1 MVNMKILITGAQG
14 MLGSELV
21 KLASQQGNEVIA
33 LDRGALDI
41 TDSDSVDRMI
51 ELKRPEVVVNCAAYN
66 LVDLA
71 ETPEG
76 KIAAERI
83 NVDGPTNLAK
93 ATARFSIPLVHVST
107 DYVFAGDKQE
117 GYKED
122 DEPNPLSSV
131 YSKSKLRGEK
141 VVESINSDSYIVRI
155 SKLFGVNGESPNV
168 KKSFVELMLNLA
180 NTKPELNVVD
190 EQEERPVYAPDL
202 AAAIL
207 ELIEKKYP
215 FGIYHLVNSGEPVT
229 PYAWAMEI
237 FAAAG
242 ISPKVNKVKGDFF
255 PAAAPR
261 PLFSALVN
269 TKFPP
274 LRDRI
279 EALTE
284 FLQTLEKR

>member
-1 MVNMKILITGAQG
+1 

-21 KLASQQGNEVIA
+21 KLASRRGDEVIA

-51 ELKRPEVVVNCAAYN
+51 ESKRPEVVVNCAAYN

-76 KIAAERI
+76 KIAAEKI
-83 NVDGPTNLAK
+83 NIDGPANLAK

-107 DYVFAGDKQE
+107 DYVFAGDKPE

-122 DEPNPLSSV
+122 DEPNPLASV
-131 YSKSKLRGEK
+131 YSKSKLRGERE
-141 VVESINSDSYIVRI
+141 VQSINSESYIVRTTKI
-155 SKLFGVNGESPNV
+155 FGVNGLSPNV
-168 KKSFVELMLNLA
+168 KTSFVELMLNLA
-180 NTKPELNVVD
+180 VTKPELNIVD
-190 EQEERPVYAPDL
+190 EQEGCPTYAPDL
-202 AAAIL
+202 AQAIL
-207 ELIEKKYP
+207 DLVENKYP
-215 FGIYHLVNSGEPVT
+215 FGVYHLVNSGEPVT

-237 FAAAG
+237 FAAVG

-255 PAAAPR
+255 PSAAPR
-261 PLFSALVN
+261 PLFSALIN

-274 LRDRI
+274 LRDRG
-279 EALTE
+279 EALRE
-284 FLQTLEKR
+284 FLKSLKR